1 MKSLL
6 KKSFATLG
14 LTACLVG
21 AISSVA
27 SASISWDSWATWTGV
42 GAIASVNA
50 YTAQQNESYN
60 YKITVEARL
69 DNGDNRL
76 NVLNNA
82 RSTDRIDL
90 YFTSTGPVSS
100 GTSYHEWITLD
111 GGSPISKSI
120 RFQQDRSHYI
130 IDSGM

>member
-1 MKSLL
+1 MRSLL

-21 AISSVA
+21 AISSAA

-50 YTAQQNESYN
+50 YTAQQNEPYT
-60 YKITVEARL
+60 YKLTVEARL
-69 DNGDNRL
+69 NNGDSSY

-82 RSTDRIDL
+82 RATDRVDL

-100 GTSYHEWITLD
+100 GVSYHEWITVD

-120 RFQQDRSHYI
+120 RFQ
-130 IDSGM
+130 